1 MPELIQTEPTDPLAQ
16 PLLTSLAA
24 EYRARYGLV
33 GEIEY
38 HPPTEFRP
46 PAGAFLVAVSGG
58 ETVAG
63 GALRRWS
70 DGIGEIKRMWTSP
83 AHRRRGHGARV
94 LAALEQAAVG
104 LGYRAV
110 RLGDG
115 CAAGRR
121 RRALRGGGLPPDPG
135 LRALRGPP
143 ALHLASRRRCG
154 NTAVPGCAAVAR
166 RG

>member
-38 HPPTEFRP
+38 HPPTDFRP

-110 RLGDG
+110 RLETGALQVG
-115 CAAGRR
+115 AVALYEAAGYRR
-121 RRALRGGGLPPDPG
+121 IPAYGRYAGHPHCLSFEKAL
-135 LRALRGPP
+135 
-143 ALHLASRRRCG
+143 
-154 NTAVPGCAAVAR
+154 
-166 RG
+166 